1 MHTCFFSRIMS
12 ECLFLAKGNT
22 STLNKTKKMK
32 TYFHLLHPDVNA
44 FKFNSNHLKYTTN
57 VNKKV

>member
-22 STLNKTKKMK
+22 STLKTKQNI
-32 TYFHLLHPDVNA
+32 HLLHPDVNA